1 MKIKSLLSFAFACVI
16 GVLNAQAPVKTT
28 LNPFNFNQQETKVKK
43 RSLETDLPEFEI
55 RFQWDET
62 RDSWWEN
69 NIDTT
74 INEYSDNGWLTE
86 RTRIYNNGGFKSR
99 NVYTY
104 DGAGRELTNLIY
116 RYMNG
121 KWDTSGFRSHT
132 YDENGLMKQS
142 IGHNQYINNR
152 WYDTFMSRY
161 TSKVDNYGRITERID
176 EAWSAE
182 DGYDFS
188 EKYLYFY
195 GSDGNLNK
203 FESYE
208 FDDSLNAFVLNVKY
222 DSISWHT
229 YIENDEEL
237 EKSKPLYASGVE
249 FYRGSKVEYTITWSY
264 DKYDNLLEQTTLVQ
278 DDQGNESKY
287 GEKYEYTYDSKGRCT
302 QRIEFDYD
310 EEEGVHIPSNKW
322 IYAKFYTAPNLAT
335 EDLTANETVYPNPAV
350 GSVFLKEDV
359 TELKIINMQG
369 QQQLSIEFLEADA
382 AFDIS
387 SLTPGAYI
395 LHYRNKQGLVRAS
408 RLLVR

>member
-28 LNPFNFNQQETKVKK
+28 LNPFNFNHQETKVKK

-55 RFQWDET
+55 QVRWDE
-62 RDSWWEN
+62 DSDGWSEDD
-69 NIDTT
+69 IDTT
-74 INEYSDNGWLTE
+74 INVYSDNGWLTS
-86 RTRIYNNGGFKSR
+86 RTRIYSWGSKSR
-99 NVYTY
+99 YAYTY
-104 DGAGRELTNLIY
+104 DGAGRELTRLTY

-121 KWDTSGFRSHT
+121 KWDTSGFRSYT
-132 YDENGLMKQS
+132 YDENGLTKQR
-142 IGHNQYINNR
+142 IVHNQYINNR
-152 WYDTFMSRY
+152 WDDTFMSRY
-161 TSKVDNYGRITERID
+161 TSKVDNYGRITEKII
-176 EAWSAE
+176 EGWNVE
-182 DGYDFS
+182 DGYSYD
-188 EKYLYFY
+188 EKVLYFY

-208 FDDSLNAFVLNVKY
+208 FDDSLNAFVPDVKY

-229 YIENDEEL
+229 YIKNDEEL
-237 EKSKPLYASGVE
+237 EKSKPLYASGVG
-249 FYRGSKVEYTITWSY
+249 FGPKVEYTITWSY
-264 DKYDNLLEQTTLVQ
+264 DKHDNLLEQTTFVK
-278 DDQGNESKY
+278 DDQGNESEY
-287 GEKYEYTYDSKGRCT
+287 SERYEYTYDSKGRCT

-335 EDLTANETVYPNPAV
+335 EDLIVNETVYPNPAV
-350 GSVFLKEDV
+350 GCVFFKEKV

-369 QQQLSIEFLEADA
+369 QQQLSVEFLQADA

-387 SLTPGAYI
+387 SLTPGTYI
-395 LHYRNKQGLVRAS
+395 LRYRNKQGLVRAS